1 MIKNIWK
8 KRKSLRW
15 SMVRM
20 ILIGWFFPLLV
31 LTLVMIFM
39 ISERVNNQAEK
50 MIMTSTEKTTEIFE
64 MQVNACITA
73 SKEASYIS
81 IIKDSWKD
89 YLKTGNSWALLE
101 EISNFLSKQYK
112 YDPLIQNAMLIFTE
126 KPSKI
131 FYALNNGNGGTYND
145 IMLFDKNLR
154 EEVLELSKTL
164 DTRISIINDN
174 GRIYLVRNLLDSKF
188 QPYAVLIL
196 EVNKE
201 SFSDIMKSVWGY
213 KDAEVYFNG
222 RLLLESG
229 NPAEMDDVRE
239 TLLSEIK
246 PGKSNYYYKKHDSY
260 ICKEIRDGYND
271 FIFLIKLD
279 NTVAYSEIESMQY
292 IFAIL
297 ILFMIPLVIQI
308 LHFFHKRVTIPV
320 NEMVHGANA
329 IEKGEYGVQ
338 IQNMASNDEFR
349 YMQTSFNHMSEQLK
363 NQFEKIYSEEI
374 ALRDAKIMALQSQIN
389 PHFLNNTLEIINW
402 EARLNENY
410 KVSGMIEA
418 LSTMLEATMNRKA
431 QPQLPLSEELA
442 YVDAYLYIIA
452 QRFGEKFQCLKE
464 IDESLM
470 DVKVPRLII
479 QPIVENAVEHGMDIT
494 NQGVVTI
501 RIYRKEPDYLVVEVE
516 DNGTL
521 TDAERMK
528 IDKLLNEEPDPAKV
542 KRISLGIRNVDQRLK
557 ILYGPECGLFINSNK
572 EKHTVSTLLIKIDNE
587 SEQ

>member
-1 MIKNIWK
+1 
-8 KRKSLRW
+8 
-15 SMVRM
+15 M

-39 ISERVNNQAEK
+39 ISGRVNNQAEK

-101 EISNFLSKQYK
+101 EVSDFLRKQYK

-131 FYALNNGNGGTYND
+131 FYTLNNGNGGTYND

-222 RLLLESG
+222 RLLLESS
-229 NPAEMDDVRE
+229 NPGEMDDVRE

-320 NEMVHGANA
+320 HEMVQGANA

-349 YMQTSFNHMSEQLK
+349 YMQTSFNHMSQQLK

-452 QRFGEKFQCLKE
+452 QRFGEKFQCFKE

-494 NQGVVTI
+494 NQGIITL
-501 RIYRKEPDYLVVEVE
+501 RIYRKEPEYLVVEVE

-572 EKHTVSTLLIKIDNE
+572 ENHTVSTLLIKIDNE